1 MKHIFLF
8 ATALFIFNLPAF
20 SQSSDDIAPISLENF
35 WGNKG
40 ALVEMTFHKP
50 LKNNSK
56 FGVLSIAEYYGTY
69 DAKKQGEENQFM
81 AQTHL
86 TYKVFNYVDFVLG
99 AIINNVDGLRP
110 TAGVQL
116 ALPLADNLFF
126 VAMPRID
133 LTQTHNA
140 EILSLVEYTPPINE
154 NWSVYSRVEG
164 LYNQNLK
171 DDSHGI
177 SYLRLRLGTSYD
189 IFRFGAG
196 VNFASYGP
204 DKFKENQVGIFI
216 GALLF

>member
-1 MKHIFLF
+1 MKYISLIIIALFLF
-8 ATALFIFNLPAF
+8 STPTF
-20 SQSSDDIAPISLENF
+20 SQSSDNVDPISLENF

-40 ALVEMTFHKP
+40 ALVEMTFHKS

-56 FGVLSIAEYYGTY
+56 FGILSIAEYYGTY

-86 TYKVFNYVDFVLG
+86 TYKLFNHFDFVLG
-99 AIINNVDGLRP
+99 GIINNVDGLRP

-116 ALPLADNLFF
+116 ALPVSDHLFF

-140 EILSLVEYTPPINE
+140 EILSLVEYTPPIHE
-154 NWSVYSRVEG
+154 NWSLYSRVEG
-164 LYNQNLK
+164 LYNQNLQE
-171 DDSHGI
+171 DSHGI

-189 IFRFGAG
+189 FFRFGAG

-204 DKFKENQVGIFI
+204 EKFKENQVGLFI

>member
-1 MKHIFLF
+1 MKHLFITTIALFLF
-8 ATALFIFNLPAF
+8 SIPTF
-20 SQSSDDIAPISLENF
+20 SQSPDSIDPISLENF

-40 ALVEMTFHKP
+40 ALVEMTFHKS
-50 LKNNSK
+50 LKTNSK
-56 FGVLSIAEYYGTY
+56 FGILSIAEYYGTY

-86 TYKVFNYVDFVLG
+86 TYKLFNHFDFVLG
-99 AIINNVDGLRP
+99 GIINNVDGLRP

-116 ALPLADNLFF
+116 ALPLSDHLFF

-140 EILSLVEYTPPINE
+140 EILSLAEYTPPIHN
-154 NWSVYSRVEG
+154 NWSAYSRIEG
-164 LYNQNLK
+164 LYNQNLQEN
-171 DDSHGI
+171 SHGI
-177 SYLRLRLGTSYD
+177 SYLRLRLGASYD
-189 IFRFGAG
+189 FLRFGAG

-204 DKFKENQVGIFI
+204 EKFKENQVGLFI